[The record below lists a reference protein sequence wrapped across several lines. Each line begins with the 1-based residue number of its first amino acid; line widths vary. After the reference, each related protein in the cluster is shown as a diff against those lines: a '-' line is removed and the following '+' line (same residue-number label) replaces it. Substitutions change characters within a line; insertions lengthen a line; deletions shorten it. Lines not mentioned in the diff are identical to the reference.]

1 MNQDEKSGR
10 EPHLKKPVTASSFAD
25 SGSRWS
31 DGGST
36 RRVQLVH
43 AGLLRLAIFEDE
55 IATIA
60 EWRQPTPL
68 PRATPAVLGI
78 VSIQGRMLTVL
89 DPVVLLGQAE
99 SMDGPRSFIGGFIV
113 ALRGDE
119 QLALAVENKAET
131 LEVTA
136 EDIQPPPET
145 ATRTVFGIVH
155 HADQIVSVLNLKKLF
170 PAAIRG
176 RERRRRRF

>member
-1 MNQDEKSGR
+1 MNQDEISGQT
-10 EPHLKKPVTASSFAD
+10 PHLKKSTTANAFEGH
-25 SGSRWS
+25 GSRWS
-31 DGGST
+31 DSGST
-36 RRVQLVH
+36 RKVQLVH

-99 SMDGPRSFIGGFIV
+99 SMDGAGSFIGGFIV

-119 QLALAVENKAET
+119 QLALAIENKAAT

-136 EDIQPPPET
+136 KEIQPPPET
-145 ATRTVFGIVH
+145 AGPTVFGILH
-155 HADQIVSVLNLKKLF
+155 HGDQIVTVLNTKELF

>member
-1 MNQDEKSGR
+1 MSQDEISGQT
-10 EPHLKKPVTASSFAD
+10 PHLKKTSTANEFAD

-36 RRVQLVH
+36 RKVQLVH

-89 DPVVLLGQAE
+89 DPVVLLRRAE
-99 SMDGPRSFIGGFIV
+99 GMDGPGSFIGGFIV

-119 QLALAVENKAET
+119 QLALAIENKLET
-131 LEVTA
+131 LEVA
-136 EDIQPPPET
+136 AKDIQPPPET
-145 ATRTVFGIVH
+145 AARTVFGIVH
-155 HADQIVSVLNLKKLF
+155 HGEQIVSVLNLKELF